1 MAMLQDGRV
10 LIAGGMVENGVFLS
24 SAELFDPQPAA
35 SGQPITCN
43 LVAWATAQRFSLMA
57 PYLSPEDWLDGS
69 SKRVSGRF
77 VVTGSVGT
85 TTGGVYR

>member
-10 LIAGGMVENGVFLS
+10 LLVGEMVENGVFLS
-24 SAELFDPQPAA
+24 SLNSSIPQPAA
-35 SGQPITCN
+35 SVQPITCN

-69 SKRVSGRF
+69 SKGVSGRF
-77 VVTGSVGT
+77 VVAGSVGT